1 MEQKVKDSRKLR
13 REKRG
18 NDCFKK
24 LESQEQSEFKK
35 KKKKPEEEWKRNWE
49 KTEQTAVLHIKLA
62 PISRCALRRSLSLS
76 LWSGKMYF
84 SAFYTHV
91 FMKW

>member
-1 MEQKVKDSRKLR
+1 M
-13 REKRG
+13 
-18 NDCFKK
+18 
-24 LESQEQSEFKK
+24 
-35 KKKKPEEEWKRNWE
+35 E

-91 FMKW
+91 FMKWWEI

>member
-1 MEQKVKDSRKLR
+1 MKDRRRKENQLDKEIKKKSWGVKNNQSNK
-13 REKRG
+13 KRG
-18 NDCFKK
+18 KIEK
-24 LESQEQSEFKK
+24 EKK
-35 KKKKPEEEWKRNWE
+35 KRMGLME

>member
-1 MEQKVKDSRKLR
+1 MKVEPSRTTTVTKKQGRQKQKRK
-13 REKRG
+13 KRMG
-18 NDCFKK
+18 
-24 LESQEQSEFKK
+24 LM
-35 KKKKPEEEWKRNWE
+35 E

>member
-1 MEQKVKDSRKLR
+1 MKEKKVIKVRESRTDRDTKKER
-13 REKRG
+13 DRKEK
-18 NDCFKK
+18 
-24 LESQEQSEFKK
+24 
-35 KKKKPEEEWKRNWE
+35 KRLGLME

-91 FMKW
+91 FMKWWEI

>member
-1 MEQKVKDSRKLR
+1 MK
-13 REKRG
+13 EKRVIKVRESRT
-18 NDCFKK
+18 DRDTKK
-24 LESQEQSEFKK
+24 ERDRKEKK
-35 KKKKPEEEWKRNWE
+35 RLGLME

-91 FMKW
+91 FMKWWEI